1 MSQSKVKISSKGQV
15 TIPKEF
21 REKLG
26 LKEGD
31 EVLVRLIET
40 GLEISPIVYNFRMLR
55 GLFKNEIDLDKA
67 VEIIK
72 NEQKKW
78 SL

>member
-31 EVLVRLIET
+31 EVLVRLLET

-67 VEIIK
+67 AEIIK

-78 SL
+78 RL

>member
-1 MSQSKVKISSKGQV
+1 MSQSKVKMSSKGQI

-31 EVLVRLIET
+31 EVLVRLRET
-40 GLEISPIVYNFRMLR
+40 GLEISPISYKFRMLR

-67 VEIIK
+67 KKIIEK
-72 NEQKKW
+72 EQKKW

>member
-31 EVLVRLIET
+31 EVLVRLMET

-67 VEIIK
+67 AEIIK

-78 SL
+78 RL